1 MQQFSVVNLL
11 ADYKFPSR
19 KTHFMF
25 GTGIKTVEGG
35 GSLYRN
41 DSSLLYALTC
51 VYVYNF
57 LEACSSRNHVSH
69 SWRSN
74 ASIGFSCGKPSIYV
88 LRSSVLSIC
97 QQPGVFS
104 LPLPS
109 CLAPSLSC
117 SSSQL
122 SVSFFFFIRSF
133 VQAFSLSFF
142 FFYDPS
148 SPVSPFYLIIYLFSI
163 YFHLTVHIFVYVS
176 CPSFPSPILLFSSAF
191 HLYPSFAP
199 RRLSSTL
206 SFFGSKNEEQR
217 LQFCL
222 STSLKNFFRINF
234 RYLFFF
240 LLLFMLFILL
250 CTSSIFF
257 SNHLLFSF
265 FFFAFHFI
273 FLSVSLSFYTLF
285 SRFYSIVK
293 FFNFSFLLSLKSLI
307 PFT

>member
-104 LPLPS
+104 LPLPPLPS

-142 FFYDPS
+142 FYDLSTFS
-148 SPVSPFYLIIYLFSI
+148 SFSFLSNYLSL
-163 YFHLTVHIFVYVS
+163 LDL
-176 CPSFPSPILLFSSAF
+176 FPSHRSYFRVRFLPLFCLSYSSF
-191 HLYPSFAP
+191 FVCFPS
-199 RRLSSTL
+199 L
-206 SFFGSKNEEQR
+206 SFF
-217 LQFCL
+217 C
-222 STSLKNFFRINF
+222 TSSSIF
-234 RYLFFF
+234 YSLFFWLQERGTGASVF
-240 LLLFMLFILL
+240 FVSYSSISLTFDIFFILLLFMLFI
-250 CTSSIFF
+250 
-257 SNHLLFSF
+257 
-265 FFFAFHFI
+265 
-273 FLSVSLSFYTLF
+273 
-285 SRFYSIVK
+285 
-293 FFNFSFLLSLKSLI
+293 
-307 PFT
+307 

>member
-133 VQAFSLSFF
+133 VQAFSLSLF
-142 FFYDPS
+142 FFYDLSTFSSFSFLSNYLSLLDLFPS
-148 SPVSPFYLIIYLFSI
+148 HRSYFRVRFLPLFSLS
-163 YFHLTVHIFVYVS
+163 YSSFFVCFRS
-176 CPSFPSPILLFSSAF
+176 
-191 HLYPSFAP
+191 
-199 RRLSSTL
+199 L
-206 SFFGSKNEEQR
+206 SFF
-217 LQFCL
+217 
-222 STSLKNFFRINF
+222 
-234 RYLFFF
+234 
-240 LLLFMLFILL
+240 
-250 CTSSIFF
+250 CTSSSIFYSLFLWLQERGTEASVLPFDIFKKFF
-257 SNHLLFSF
+257 SYQFSISF
-265 FFFAFHFI
+265 FFSIALYALHLTLYLFDF
-273 FLSVSLSFYTLF
+273 FL
-285 SRFYSIVK
+285 
-293 FFNFSFLLSLKSLI
+293 
-307 PFT
+307 

>member
-104 LPLPS
+104 LPLPPPP
-109 CLAPSLSC
+109 LLSC
-117 SSSQL
+117 S
-122 SVSFFFFIRSF
+122 FFILLLVTTFGVFLLLHSF
-133 VQAFSLSFF
+133 VRPSIFSLSFF
-142 FFYDPS
+142 FYDLSTFSSFSFLSNYLSLLDLFPS
-148 SPVSPFYLIIYLFSI
+148 HRSYFRVRFLPLFSLS
-163 YFHLTVHIFVYVS
+163 YSSFFVCFRS
-176 CPSFPSPILLFSSAF
+176 
-191 HLYPSFAP
+191 
-199 RRLSSTL
+199 L
-206 SFFGSKNEEQR
+206 SFF
-217 LQFCL
+217 
-222 STSLKNFFRINF
+222 
-234 RYLFFF
+234 
-240 LLLFMLFILL
+240 
-250 CTSSIFF
+250 CTSSSIFYSLFLWLQERGTEASVLPFDIFKKFFLYQF
-257 SNHLLFSF
+257 SISF
-265 FFFAFHFI
+265 FFSIALYALHLTLYLFDF
-273 FLSVSLSFYTLF
+273 FL
-285 SRFYSIVK
+285 
-293 FFNFSFLLSLKSLI
+293 
-307 PFT
+307 

>member
-104 LPLPS
+104 LPLPPPPLLLLLY
-109 CLAPSLSC
+109 LAPRHNFRCL
-117 SSSQL
+117 SSS
-122 SVSFFFFIRSF
+122 SF
-133 VQAFSLSFF
+133 VRSSKHFLS
-142 FFYDPS
+142 
-148 SPVSPFYLIIYLFSI
+148 
-163 YFHLTVHIFVYVS
+163 
-176 CPSFPSPILLFSSAF
+176 
-191 HLYPSFAP
+191 
-199 RRLSSTL
+199 
-206 SFFGSKNEEQR
+206 
-217 LQFCL
+217 
-222 STSLKNFFRINF
+222 
-234 RYLFFF
+234 LFFF
-240 LLLFMLFILL
+240 LRFIHFLQFLFFI
-250 CTSSIFF
+250 
-257 SNHLLFSF
+257 
-265 FFFAFHFI
+265 
-273 FLSVSLSFYTLF
+273 
-285 SRFYSIVK
+285 
-293 FFNFSFLLSLKSLI
+293 
-307 PFT
+307 

>member
-104 LPLPS
+104 LPLPPPS
-109 CLAPSLSC
+109 PLVLLLLYLAPRHNFRCL
-117 SSSQL
+117 SSS
-122 SVSFFFFIRSF
+122 SF
-133 VQAFSLSFF
+133 VRSSKHFLS
-142 FFYDPS
+142 
-148 SPVSPFYLIIYLFSI
+148 
-163 YFHLTVHIFVYVS
+163 
-176 CPSFPSPILLFSSAF
+176 
-191 HLYPSFAP
+191 
-199 RRLSSTL
+199 
-206 SFFGSKNEEQR
+206 
-217 LQFCL
+217 
-222 STSLKNFFRINF
+222 
-234 RYLFFF
+234 LFFF
-240 LLLFMLFILL
+240 LRFIHLLQFLLFI
-250 CTSSIFF
+250 
-257 SNHLLFSF
+257 
-265 FFFAFHFI
+265 
-273 FLSVSLSFYTLF
+273 
-285 SRFYSIVK
+285 
-293 FFNFSFLLSLKSLI
+293 
-307 PFT
+307 

>member
-104 LPLPS
+104 LPPPPPL
-109 CLAPSLSC
+109 LSC
-117 SSSQL
+117 S
-122 SVSFFFFIRSF
+122 FFILLLVTTFGVFLLLHSF
-133 VQAFSLSFF
+133 VRPSIFS
-142 FFYDPS
+142 
-148 SPVSPFYLIIYLFSI
+148 
-163 YFHLTVHIFVYVS
+163 
-176 CPSFPSPILLFSSAF
+176 
-191 HLYPSFAP
+191 
-199 RRLSSTL
+199 
-206 SFFGSKNEEQR
+206 
-217 LQFCL
+217 
-222 STSLKNFFRINF
+222 
-234 RYLFFF
+234 LFFF
-240 LLLFMLFILL
+240 LRFIHFLQFLFFI
-250 CTSSIFF
+250 
-257 SNHLLFSF
+257 
-265 FFFAFHFI
+265 
-273 FLSVSLSFYTLF
+273 
-285 SRFYSIVK
+285 
-293 FFNFSFLLSLKSLI
+293 
-307 PFT
+307 